1 MEQNYSFI
9 KPKSINDTYTIK
21 KYISLLKDNNIN
33 TGDSINKNNMKI
45 VENYFDYVVDYNEK
59 NIIYNK
65 ILTLLGKHIKNNNIF
80 LYTKYF
86 EDFSDFLFCDKT
98 KSIYIGGFKTSN
110 SYDIYLHRWIIYNNI
125 DNTIIDVNNLFDGVF
140 NESYSFERPKSINN
154 IIDTSILVELERKGI
169 YTDAIVKSDI
179 QSDPELKN
187 NFKLGS
193 VFYKDTSNIY
203 EKIINIVEKDKPY
216 IFDNSLYDINTVY
229 FYEIIKNYIYLT
241 TYFKFSDNKFHDYNQ
256 YYLIVNLHTNSI
268 IYKDNVNESYSFE
281 RPKSINDTYV
291 LQKLEN
297 EGIYTDAI
305 VDSNFISKIHD
316 KFKMYNDIDDID
328 TYNKLVNIIRKN
340 RSDINVNDDIA
351 IYFYEIIKNNIYLI
365 TYCTDDNS
373 LNDRYLIININ
384 TESIIYKN
392 DINESE
398 YNFER
403 PKSINDTINH
413 LKKLK
418 QFDIY
423 TGKVQNTDDY
433 VNSINK
439 LLNFYPNVIHKY
451 KNADTEYFFND
462 TLIPI
467 LKTYNKFNI
476 KNAGHDVLSTCIKIN
491 NDLYVC
497 FLLDY
502 SKKYSNSNRFIWI
515 IVDTYNKKIIYNN
528 D

>member
-9 KPKSINDTYTIK
+9 KPESINDTYTIK

-33 TGDSINKNNMKI
+33 TGNGINKNNMKI
-45 VENYFDYVVDYNEK
+45 VKNYFDYVVDYNEK

-86 EDFSDFLFCDKT
+86 KDFSDFLYCDKT

-125 DNTIIDVNNLFDGVF
+125 DNAIIDVNNLFDGVF
-140 NESYSFERPKSINN
+140 NESYSFERPKSIN
-154 IIDTSILVELERKGI
+154 
-169 YTDAIVKSDI
+169 
-179 QSDPELKN
+179 
-187 NFKLGS
+187 
-193 VFYKDTSNIY
+193 
-203 EKIINIVEKDKPY
+203 
-216 IFDNSLYDINTVY
+216 
-229 FYEIIKNYIYLT
+229 
-241 TYFKFSDNKFHDYNQ
+241 
-256 YYLIVNLHTNSI
+256 
-268 IYKDNVNESYSFE
+268 
-281 RPKSINDTYV
+281 DTYV
-291 LQKLEN
+291 LKKLEN

-305 VDSNFISKIHD
+305 VESNFILKIHD

-328 TYNKLVNIIRKN
+328 TYNKLTNIIRKN
-340 RSDINVNDDIA
+340 RSDINVNDDLSV
-351 IYFYEIIKNNIYLI
+351 YFYEIIKNNIYLI
-365 TYCTDDNS
+365 TYCNNIYS
-373 LNDRYLIININ
+373 LNDHYLIININ

-398 YNFER
+398 YSFER

-423 TGKVQNTDDY
+423 TGKVQNTYDY
-433 VNSINK
+433 ANSINK
-439 LLNFYPNVIHKY
+439 LLNVYPTVFHKH
-451 KNADTEYFFND
+451 KNADTEYFFNG

-476 KNAGHDVLSTCIKIN
+476 NPKCVVLSECIKIN
-491 NDLYVC
+491 NDLYIC

-502 SKKYSNSNRFIWI
+502 SKKYANSNRFIWI

>member
-125 DNTIIDVNNLFDGVF
+125 DNAIIDVNNLFDGVF
-140 NESYSFERPKSINN
+140 NESYSFERPKSIN
-154 IIDTSILVELERKGI
+154 
-169 YTDAIVKSDI
+169 
-179 QSDPELKN
+179 
-187 NFKLGS
+187 
-193 VFYKDTSNIY
+193 
-203 EKIINIVEKDKPY
+203 
-216 IFDNSLYDINTVY
+216 
-229 FYEIIKNYIYLT
+229 
-241 TYFKFSDNKFHDYNQ
+241 
-256 YYLIVNLHTNSI
+256 
-268 IYKDNVNESYSFE
+268 
-281 RPKSINDTYV
+281 DTYV
-291 LQKLEN
+291 LKKLEN

-305 VDSNFISKIHD
+305 VESNFISKIHD

-328 TYNKLVNIIRKN
+328 TYNKLENIIKKN
-340 RSDINVNDDIA
+340 RSDINVDDIA

-365 TYCTDDNS
+365 TYCTDDIYN

-392 DINESE
+392 DINES
-398 YNFER
+398 YSFER
-403 PKSINDTINH
+403 PISINDTVNH

-433 VNSINK
+433 VKSINK
-439 LLNFYPNVIHKY
+439 LLNFYPNVIHKH
-451 KNADTEYFFND
+451 KNADTEYFFNS
-462 TLIPI
+462 TLFPI
-467 LKTYNKFNI
+467 LKTYNKFSI
-476 KNAGHDVLSTCIKIN
+476 DPKLIVLSECIKIN
-491 NDLYVC
+491 NNLYIC

-502 SKKYSNSNRFIWI
+502 NRKYTISNQFIWI